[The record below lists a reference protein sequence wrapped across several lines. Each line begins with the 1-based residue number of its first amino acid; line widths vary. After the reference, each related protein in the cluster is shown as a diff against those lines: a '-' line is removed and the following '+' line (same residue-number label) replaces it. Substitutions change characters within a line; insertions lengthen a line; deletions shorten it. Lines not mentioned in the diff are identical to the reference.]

1 MNKKTVL
8 QKTVLAGLFTAL
20 SLVLIALIRIPIIPA
35 APWLVLDGGD
45 IPALLAGFLLGPWWG
60 LAVNVASSLIQGFAF
75 SSDGIVGA
83 AMHILSTGLFVVLS
97 GALYRRFHT
106 FRGALLSLLAGAA
119 AFIAV
124 ILPVNVLITPAFYG
138 MPTQAVVDL
147 ILPALLPFNAIKA
160 AVNIALVL
168 LLYKPISRAVKSFG
182 WLEKDV
188 DKNRPD
194 RV

>member
-1 MNKKTVL
+1 
-8 QKTVLAGLFTAL
+8 
-20 SLVLIALIRIPIIPA
+20 
-35 APWLVLDGGD
+35 
-45 IPALLAGFLLGPWWG
+45 
-60 LAVNVASSLIQGFAF
+60 
-75 SSDGIVGA
+75 
-83 AMHILSTGLFVVLS
+83 MHILSTGLFVVLS

-160 AVNIALVL
+160 GVNIALVL